1 MQQLEE
7 IKVLSFD
14 FNFIGCISSKKKKKN
29 FIGCMAKAIICLSL
43 AFVWQ
48 LYTIFILVGLHE
60 SVSRIRYSRY
70 LQLAKVSFG

>member
-14 FNFIGCISSKKKKKN
+14 FNFIGCR
-29 FIGCMAKAIICLSL
+29 AWAIICLSL

-60 SVSRIRYSRY
+60 SVSGIRYSRY